1 MVALL
6 KWIKRQFP
14 FIWQWID
21 SINALIV
28 ALLFGKK
35 IAKAAQAV
43 LSKYNNEPFTYRQ
56 IAEAD
61 IPALSKMLLEQTEE
75 YVRYFH
81 PHKFDEKTLKQL
93 HNNKAFLML
102 GAFDGGNIVGYHFIR
117 FFANRQ
123 CFRGNIVAPSYQG
136 KRIGSNMIKQMTEI
150 GLTAGFRVFATVSKH
165 NASSLASSKALSEIR
180 IIEELP
186 DDDLLIEHINIKS

>member
-21 SINALIV
+21 YINALIV
-28 ALLFGKK
+28 SLLYSKK
-35 IAKAAQAV
+35 ISQATQST
-43 LSKYNNEPFTYRQ
+43 LCKYQCQPFSYRQ
-56 IAEAD
+56 ISGND
-61 IPALSKMLLEQTEE
+61 IPALSKMLLKQTDE
-75 YVRYFH
+75 YTRYFH
-81 PHKFDEKTLKQL
+81 PHKFDEKSLTQL
-93 HNNKAFLML
+93 LHNKAFLML
-102 GAFDGGNIVGYHFIR
+102 GAFDGYNIIGYHFIR

-123 CFRGNIVAPSYQG
+123 CFRGNIVVPNYQG

-150 GLTAGFRVFATVSKH
+150 GLTAGFRVFATVSKN

-186 DDDLLIEHINIKS
+186 DNDLLIEHINIKP